1 MRYEAFPS
9 PKLCFHEWAFS
20 LSRAFTVSEIELS
33 EGMTS
38 SYRENLKFIQQ
49 MDGTAEII
57 TREMRL
63 ITRLIN
69 PLKAFFDSGR

>member
-1 MRYEAFPS
+1 MEFGMLKGRVRSISLVPEANGYI
-9 PKLCFHEWAFS
+9 A
-20 LSRAFTVSEIELS
+20 EIELS

-49 MDGTAEII
+49 MNGSAEIV
-57 TREMRL
+57 TKEMRL

-69 PLKAFFDSGR
+69 PLKAFLDSGK